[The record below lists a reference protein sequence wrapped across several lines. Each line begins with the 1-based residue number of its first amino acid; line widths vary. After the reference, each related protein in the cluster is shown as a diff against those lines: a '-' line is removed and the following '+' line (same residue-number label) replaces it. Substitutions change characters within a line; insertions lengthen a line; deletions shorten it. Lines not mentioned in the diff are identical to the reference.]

1 MKHPDQET
9 TMTESRVLYTET
21 PEFDAVGPI
30 LRAGE
35 IAEAVIDAVEEDNP
49 GRDVMITDR
58 GDYLHIHTL
67 VDCRLTRASLERHL
81 GRAYDLARLEI
92 EMPSFAGR
100 MQTSDSEYRWYFK
113 T

>member
-1 MKHPDQET
+1 
-9 TMTESRVLYTET
+9 MTESRVLYTEV
-21 PEFDAVGPI
+21 PEYDAVGPI

-49 GRDVMITDR
+49 GREVMVTDR
-58 GDYLHIHTL
+58 GDYLHVHTL
-67 VDCRLTRASLERHL
+67 KDCRLTRASLERHL

-100 MQTSDSEYRWYFK
+100 MRTSDSEYRWYFK

>member
-1 MKHPDQET
+1 MKPPVLEM
-9 TMTESRVLYTET
+9 TMTANRVFMTDTVEY
-21 PEFDAVGPI
+21 DAVGPI

-49 GRDVMITDR
+49 GRDVLVTDR

-67 VDCRLTRASLERHL
+67 HDCRLTKASLERHL
-81 GRAYDLARLEI
+81 GRTYELTRLEI

-100 MQTSDSEYRWYFK
+100 MQTTDTEYRWYFK
-113 T
+113 N